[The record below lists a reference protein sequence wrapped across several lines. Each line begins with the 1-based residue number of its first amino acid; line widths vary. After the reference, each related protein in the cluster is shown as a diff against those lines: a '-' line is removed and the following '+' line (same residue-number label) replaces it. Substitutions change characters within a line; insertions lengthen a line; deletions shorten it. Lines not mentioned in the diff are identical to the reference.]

1 LHQLFWRQTLAA
13 KKNGINKEKQDTL
26 QRKAQSLS
34 PKVSSNTSQSGIQTP
49 SRAAAHSYSHGRVT
63 RLSPMSEER
72 RRPRIGECAYAE
84 SSSEDEE
91 EDDEEEDNQSRP
103 NPVRISPQ
111 P

>member
-1 LHQLFWRQTLAA
+1 
-13 KKNGINKEKQDTL
+13 
-26 QRKAQSLS
+26 
-34 PKVSSNTSQSGIQTP
+34 
-49 SRAAAHSYSHGRVT
+49 
-63 RLSPMSEER
+63 MSEER
-72 RRPRIGECAYAE
+72 RRPRIGECTYAE